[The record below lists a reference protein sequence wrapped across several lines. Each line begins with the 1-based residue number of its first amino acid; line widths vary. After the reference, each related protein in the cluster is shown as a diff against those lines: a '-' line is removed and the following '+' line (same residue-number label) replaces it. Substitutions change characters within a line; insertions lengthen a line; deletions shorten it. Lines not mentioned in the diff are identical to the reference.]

1 MKRQPKTLKPIA
13 AVLAAVMEIDVATLE
28 KLVQQAHECEIHQKD
43 EPAEPFIVSR
53 QALRML
59 WHFRCNLESVEVMLT
74 HG

>member
-1 MKRQPKTLKPIA
+1 MKCQPQAIKPVA
-13 AVLAAVMEIDVATLE
+13 AVLAAVMEIDAIELE

-59 WHFRCNLESVEVMLT
+59 WHFRCNLESVDILLER
-74 HG
+74 

>member
-1 MKRQPKTLKPIA
+1 MKRQPQSIKPVA
-13 AVLAAVMEIDVATLE
+13 AVLAAVMEIDAVELE
-28 KLVQQAHECEIHQKD
+28 KLVRQAHECEINQMD

-59 WHFRCNLESVEVMLT
+59 WHFRCNLESVEVMPT